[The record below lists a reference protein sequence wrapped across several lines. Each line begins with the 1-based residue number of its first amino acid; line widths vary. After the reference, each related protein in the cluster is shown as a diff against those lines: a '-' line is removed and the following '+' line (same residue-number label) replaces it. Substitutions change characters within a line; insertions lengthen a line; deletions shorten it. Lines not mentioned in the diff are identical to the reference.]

1 MFAFSK
7 ICDMKKI
14 FLLSLLSFFFG
25 LNATYAQHFD
35 QYFVNKTL
43 RIDYLHIGNF
53 NDESLEIDHFTAGG
67 TWNGTRAFLVEPN
80 NYGDIMLEVFD
91 SISNKLIF
99 SRSYSCLFTEYRT
112 TERGMTEI
120 DSMEESVNMP
130 FPKNTVRLKFTAF
143 DRKRV
148 PTTLSISYFNPKN
161 TATEPMVKENKVMT
175 LHKGGTPDKAI
186 DILFIPDGYAKSD
199 AKLLKKDMKRFASYV
214 MKCTPYKEMAKKVN
228 IRAIEGYSEESG
240 ITQPQNN
247 IYRKTLVNCT
257 YNALDLDRY
266 LMCPGVWNLHE
277 VADDAP
283 YDVIVIIC
291 NSEKYG
297 GGGIYNFYC
306 TVYNHGDYP
315 DYVIVHEM
323 GHLIGGLADEYYTSE
338 VSVQDFYPAGIEP
351 VEPNVTTLV
360 DFDSKW
366 KDMLPENTPVPTP
379 PAVKGTPEFDQIG
392 VYEGGGYV
400 SKGVFRP
407 AMHCTMHQIRYNDF
421 CPVCRKALEEVIEY
435 YSK

>member
-1 MFAFSK
+1 
-7 ICDMKKI
+7 MKKI
-14 FLLSLLSFFFG
+14 FLLSLLSLFMG
-25 LNATYAQHFD
+25 LGITYAQHFD

-53 NDESLEIDHFTAGG
+53 HQESLEIDHFTAGG
-67 TWNGTRAFLVEPN
+67 TWNGTRSYLIEPN
-80 NYGDIMLEVFD
+80 NYGDITIEVYD
-91 SISNKLIF
+91 SLTNKLIF

-120 DSMEESVNMP
+120 DSMEESVNIP
-130 FPKNTVRLKFTAF
+130 FPKNTVRLKFTTF

-148 PTTLSISYFNPKN
+148 PTTLSISYFNPK
-161 TATEPMVKENKVMT
+161 TSATEPMVKENKVMT
-175 LHKGGTPDKAI
+175 LHKGSTPDKAI

-247 IYRKTLVNCT
+247 IYRNTLVNCT

-366 KDMLPENTPVPTP
+366 KDMLPAGTSIPTS
-379 PAVKGTPEFDQIG
+379 PAKEGTPEYDQLG

-407 AMHCTMHQIRYNDF
+407 ALHCTMHQIRYNDF

>member
-1 MFAFSK
+1 
-7 ICDMKKI
+7 MKKV
-14 FLLSLLSFFFG
+14 FLLSLMSLFWG
-25 LNATYAQHFD
+25 MGVAYAQHFD
-35 QYFVNKTL
+35 QYFINKTL
-43 RIDYLHIGNF
+43 RVNYLHIGNF
-53 NDESLEIDHFTAGG
+53 NDESLEIDHFTTGG
-67 TWNGTRAFLVEPN
+67 TWNGTRSYLIEPH
-80 NYGDIMLEVFD
+80 NYGDITLEVFD

-120 DSMEESVNMP
+120 DSMEECVNMP
-130 FPKNTVRLKFTAF
+130 FPKNTVRLKFTSY
-143 DRKRV
+143 DRKRN
-148 PTTLSISYFNPKN
+148 PTTLSISYFNPQK
-161 TATEPMVKENKVMT
+161 TETTPILKEYSTMNLHIGNKT
-175 LHKGGTPDKAI
+175 GKAI
-186 DILFIPDGYAKSD
+186 DILFIPDGYAKGD
-199 AKLLKKDMKRFASYV
+199 EKLLKTDMRRFASYV
-214 MKCTPYKEMAKKVN
+214 MKCSPYKEMKKKVN
-228 IRAIEGYSEESG
+228 IRAIWGISDDSG

-247 IYRKTLVNCT
+247 IYRSTLVNST

-266 LMCPGVWNLHE
+266 LMCPGVWNLHD

-351 VEPNVTTLV
+351 VEPNLTTLV

-366 KDMLPENTPVPTP
+366 KNMLPEGTPIPTP
-379 PAVKGTPEFDQIG
+379 ATKKGTPEFDKLG
-392 VYEGGGYV
+392 VYEGGGYA
-400 SKGVFRP
+400 SKGVYRP
-407 AMHCTMHQIRYNDF
+407 AMHCTMHQIKYNDF
-421 CPVCRKALEEVIEY
+421 CPVCTKALQDVLEY

>member
-1 MFAFSK
+1 
-7 ICDMKKI
+7 MKKLSCTL
-14 FLLSLLSFFFG
+14 FACLLSLCFAS
-25 LNATYAQHFD
+25 AQHFD
-35 QYFVNKTL
+35 QYFINKNLRVN
-43 RIDYLHIGNF
+43 YLHIGNF
-53 NDESLEIDHFTAGG
+53 STESLKIDHFTAGG
-67 TWNGTRAFLVEPN
+67 TWNGTRAFLIEPN
-80 NYGDIMLEVFD
+80 HYGDIMIEVFD
-91 SISNKLIF
+91 SLSNKLIF

-112 TERGMTEI
+112 TEKGETEI
-120 DSMEESVNMP
+120 ASMEESINIP
-130 FPKNTVRLKFTAF
+130 FPKKTVRLKFTAF

-148 PTTLSISYFNPKN
+148 GTVLSESFFNP
-161 TATEPMVKENKVMT
+161 ATTPVVKQKKEYKTMN
-175 LHKGGTPDKAI
+175 LHVGNTPDKAI

-199 AKLLKKDMKRFASYV
+199 AKLLKHDMKRFASYV
-214 MKCTPYKEMAKKVN
+214 MNCSPYKEMKKKVN
-228 IRAIEGYSEESG
+228 VRAIKGYSEDSG

-247 IYRKTLVNCT
+247 IYKKTLINCA

-266 LMCPGVWNLHE
+266 LMCDGVWHLND

-283 YDVIVIIC
+283 YDAIVIIC

-306 TVYNHGDYP
+306 TVYNHGEYP

-338 VSVQDFYPAGIEP
+338 VSVQDFYPKGVEP

-366 KDMLPENTPVPTP
+366 KNMLPEGTPIPTPVT
-379 PAVKGTPEFDQIG
+379 KSNEPEYDRLG

-400 SKGVFRP
+400 AKGVYRP
-407 AMHCTMHQIRYNDF
+407 AQHCTMHQIRYNDF
-421 CPVCRKALEEVIEY
+421 CPVCKKTLEEVIDY
-435 YSK
+435 YAK

>member
-1 MFAFSK
+1 
-7 ICDMKKI
+7 MKKI
-14 FLLSLLSFFFG
+14 FLLSLLSLFMG
-25 LNATYAQHFD
+25 LGITYAQHFD

-53 NDESLEIDHFTAGG
+53 HQESLEIDHFTAGG
-67 TWNGTRAFLVEPN
+67 TWNGTREYLIEPH
-80 NYGDIMLEVFD
+80 NYGDITVEVYD
-91 SISNKLIF
+91 SLSNKLIF

-120 DSMEESVNMP
+120 DSMEESVNIP

-148 PTTLSISYFNPKN
+148 PTTLSISYFNPK
-161 TATEPMVKENKVMT
+161 TSATEPMVKENKVMT

-266 LMCPGVWNLHE
+266 LMCPSVWNLHE

-366 KDMLPENTPVPTP
+366 KDMLPAGTTIPTP
-379 PAVKGTPEFDQIG
+379 PAKEGTPAYDQLG

-400 SKGVFRP
+400 SKGVYRP
-407 AMHCTMHQIRYNDF
+407 IMHCTMHQIRYNDF

>member
-1 MFAFSK
+1 M
-7 ICDMKKI
+7 
-14 FLLSLLSFFFG
+14 G
-25 LNATYAQHFD
+25 LGITYAQHFD

-53 NDESLEIDHFTAGG
+53 HQESLEIDHFTAGG
-67 TWNGTRAFLVEPN
+67 TWNGTREYLIEPH
-80 NYGDIMLEVFD
+80 NYGDITVEVYD
-91 SISNKLIF
+91 SLSNKLIF

-120 DSMEESVNMP
+120 DSMEESVNIP

-148 PTTLSISYFNPKN
+148 PTTLSISYFNPR
-161 TATEPMVKENKVMT
+161 TSATEPMVKENKVMT
-175 LHKGGTPDKAI
+175 LHKGNSPDKAI

-351 VEPNVTTLV
+351 VEPNLTTLV

-366 KDMLPENTPVPTP
+366 KKELPENTQIPTS
-379 PAVKGTPEFDQIG
+379 PAVKGTPEYDQLG

-400 SKGVFRP
+400 SKGVYRP
-407 AMHCTMHQIRYNDF
+407 TMHCTMHQISYNDF
-421 CPVCRKALEEVIEY
+421 CPVCRKALEEVLDY

>member
-1 MFAFSK
+1 
-7 ICDMKKI
+7 MKRL
-14 FLLSLLSFFFG
+14 FLMALLSLWVC
-25 LNATYAQHFD
+25 LNTVQAQHFN
-35 QYFVNKTL
+35 QYFEDKTL
-43 RIDYLHIGNF
+43 RICYLHIGNF
-53 NDESLEIDHFTAGG
+53 NEESLEIDHYVAGG
-67 TWNGTRAFLVEPN
+67 TWNGTREYLIEPH
-80 NYGDIMLEVFD
+80 NYGDIMVQVFD

-120 DSMEESVNMP
+120 DSMEECINIP
-130 FPKNTVRLKFTAF
+130 FPKNTVRINFTAY

-148 PTTLSISYFNPKN
+148 ANTLSINYFNPK
-161 TATEPMVKENKVMT
+161 TAEVLPMVKNYKTMNLHVGNK
-175 LHKGGTPDKAI
+175 PSKAI
-186 DILFIPDGYAKSD
+186 DILFIPDGYAVSD

-214 MKCTPYKEMAKKVN
+214 MHCSPYKEMKNKVN
-228 IRAIEGYSEESG
+228 IRAIEGYSDDSG

-247 IYRKTLVNCT
+247 IYRSTLVNCT

-266 LMCPGVWNLHE
+266 LMCPGVWNLND

-306 TVYNHGDYP
+306 TVYNHGEYP

-351 VEPNVTTLV
+351 VEPNLTTMV
-360 DFDSKW
+360 NFDAKW
-366 KDMLPENTPVPTP
+366 KDMLDPNTPVPT
-379 PAVKGTPEFDQIG
+379 TPVGSDDPNFDQLG

-400 SKGVFRP
+400 SKGVYRP
-407 AMHCTMHQIRYNDF
+407 ALHCTMHQIRYNDF
-421 CPVCRKALEEVIEY
+421 CPVCRRALEEVLDY

>member
-1 MFAFSK
+1 MNLKSFIISF
-7 ICDMKKI
+7 
-14 FLLSLLSFFFG
+14 FLLCSLTF
-25 LNATYAQHFD
+25 AQAQHFD
-35 QYFVNKTL
+35 DYFVDKTL
-43 RIDYLHIGNF
+43 RINYLHIGNK
-53 NDESLEIDHFTAGG
+53 NVEQLQIDHFTLVNH
-67 TWNGTRAFLVEPN
+67 WSGTRSQLVEPYQ
-80 NYGDIMLEVFD
+80 YGDILVEVLD
-91 SISNKLIF
+91 QASQKLIY

-112 TERGMTEI
+112 TERGETEI
-120 DSMEESVNMP
+120 ARMEECANIPMP
-130 FPKNTVRLKFTAF
+130 KKPVRLRFTSY
-143 DRKRV
+143 DRKNV
-148 PTTLSISYFNPKN
+148 PTLLKDTVLDPAHLPVQAAK
-161 TATEPMVKENKVMT
+161 KEYAVMN
-175 LHKGGTPDKAI
+175 LHKGSSPDNAI

-199 AKLLKKDMKRFASYV
+199 AKTLRYDMKRFAKYV
-214 MKCTPYKEMAKKVN
+214 MNCTPYKENRRHVN
-228 IRAIEGYSEESG
+228 IRAIEGYSEQSG

-247 IYRKTLVNCT
+247 IYVKTLLNCA

-266 LMCPGVWNLHE
+266 LMCLGVWNMHD

-283 YDVIVIIC
+283 YDAIVIIC

-323 GHLIGGLADEYYTSE
+323 GHLIGGLADEYYTSD

-366 KDMLPENTPVPTP
+366 KSMLDKSTPVPTP
-379 PAVKGTPEFDQIG
+379 EVKKDDPNFDRLG

-400 SKGVFRP
+400 AKGVYRP
-407 AMHCTMHQIRYNDF
+407 ALHCTMHQIRYNDF
-421 CPVCRKALEEVIEY
+421 CPVCHKVLEEVIDY
-435 YSK
+435 YAK

>member
-1 MFAFSK
+1 
-7 ICDMKKI
+7 MKKT
-14 FLLSLLSFFFG
+14 FLLSLLSLVMG
-25 LNATYAQHFD
+25 MGIANAQHFD
-35 QYFVNKTL
+35 QYFINKTL
-43 RIDYLHIGNF
+43 RINYLHIGNF
-53 NDESLEIDHFTAGG
+53 NEETLEIDHFTAGG
-67 TWNGTRAFLVEPN
+67 TWNGTRSYLIEPN
-80 NYGDIMLEVFD
+80 NYGDISIDVYD
-91 SISNKLIF
+91 SLTNKLIF

-120 DSMEESVNMP
+120 DSMEESINIP
-130 FPKNTVRLKFTAF
+130 YPKSTIRLKFTAF

-148 PTTLSISYFNPKN
+148 PTTLSISYFNPN
-161 TATEPMVKENKVMT
+161 TAIVEPMIKENKVMT
-175 LHKGGTPDKAI
+175 LHQGNTPDKAI

-199 AKLLKKDMKRFASYV
+199 AKLLKKDMKRFADYV
-214 MKCTPYKEMAKKVN
+214 INCSPYKELADKVN
-228 IRAIEGYSEESG
+228 IRAIQGYSDESG

-247 IYRKTLVNCT
+247 IFRNTLVNCT

-291 NSEKYG
+291 NSDKYG

-306 TVYNHGDYP
+306 TVYNHGEHP

-351 VEPNVTTLV
+351 VEPNLTTLV

-366 KDMLPENTPVPTP
+366 KDMLDEGTKIPTEPVWYKDSPEYN
-379 PAVKGTPEFDQIG
+379 KLG

-400 SKGVFRP
+400 SKGVYRP
-407 AMHCTMHQIRYNDF
+407 SMHCTMNSIIYNDF
-421 CPVCRKALEEVIEY
+421 CPVCTKALKEVLDY